1 MSTDS
6 LRRLFCPA
14 SIAVVGASATP
25 GKAGFEMLRALDD
38 FDGEVFPI
46 NPGTKAIL
54 GRSVF
59 SAIANV
65 PSTVDLAI
73 VALPA
78 PLCPQAVEEAVTA
91 GVGAVMIISGGF
103 AESGHEGAALE
114 ERILNTCQST
124 GVRLLGPNTSGF
136 ANPRIALTANFAPGM
151 DNLTAGPVAIVS
163 QSGAVTLAITAQASD
178 IGLGISLAVGIGN
191 GRDVCPADVIEY
203 LARDKNTG
211 VIVVYLEGVTDG
223 RRLYDAV
230 LNATTAKAVAVYPV
244 GIADIGEFAASHT
257 GNLIGS
263 WEIKRAALEQAGA
276 IVVESI
282 EELID
287 AAQVFS
293 LQRLEP
299 ISNAGIGLLTGQA
312 GPGMIISDYLRSN
325 GASLPTL
332 NEPTVA
338 AIDKL
343 LPPLTYTNNPV
354 DTGRPTENFGKILRE
369 VGVDQSIDVLM
380 TFALH
385 EPAAVDPIR
394 LLTDAKKSISKPIVF
409 GTAGNATALKGTLSA
424 LGRLGIPAFPTP
436 NRAARAARYLVEDAR
451 KSHYRQE
458 NSHLESLSKLP
469 DQVLSAVNEHEAKSH
484 LRAIGI
490 PCPEGYLCDTHDQ
503 AFNAFERLGAPC
515 VVKVV
520 SPDIAH
526 KTEFAGISLGIDNET
541 ALRDALFGIDAIKDV
556 SDIRYLIEVMAP
568 PGLEM
573 ILGAKRDAS
582 FGSIVL
588 VGLGGTLAEAL
599 EDVSIR
605 LAPLKP
611 ADAEQMLKELR
622 GRALLDGWRGS
633 TPVDKH
639 SLVKALVALGQF
651 IESQPD
657 IVEID
662 INPLR
667 VYPDGILAL
676 DALIVVDSK

>member
-1 MSTDS
+1 MSIDS

-14 SIAVVGASATP
+14 SIAVIGASATP
-25 GKAGFEMLRALDD
+25 GKAGFEMVRALDD
-38 FDGEVFPI
+38 FNGEVFPI
-46 NPGTKAIL
+46 NPGAKVIL
-54 GRSVF
+54 GRSVC
-59 SAIANV
+59 STIADV

-103 AESGHEGAALE
+103 AESGDEGTALQ
-114 ERILNTCQST
+114 ERVLDTCQSN

-151 DNLTAGPVAIVS
+151 DNLAAGPVAIVS
-163 QSGAVTLAITAQASD
+163 QSGAVTLAITSQASD
-178 IGLGISLAVGIGN
+178 MGLGVSLAAGTGN
-191 GRDVCPADVIEY
+191 GRDVSPADVIEY
-203 LARDKNTG
+203 LAQDKSTS

-230 LNATTAKAVAVYPV
+230 LNATSAKAVAVYPV
-244 GIADIGEFAASHT
+244 GMADIGEFAASHT

-263 WEIKRAALEQAGA
+263 WELKRAALEQAGA

-287 AAQVFS
+287 AAHVFS
-293 LQRLEP
+293 LHRLEP
-299 ISNAGIGLLTGQA
+299 NPDVGIGLLTGQA
-312 GPGMIISDYLRSN
+312 GPGMIISDYIRSN
-325 GASLPTL
+325 GISLPTL
-332 NEPTVA
+332 NERTVA

-343 LPPLTYTNNPV
+343 MPPLTYTKNPV
-354 DTGRPTENFGKILRE
+354 DTGRPTESFGKILSE
-369 VGVDQSIDVLM
+369 VGGDPSIDLLM

-385 EPAAVDPIR
+385 EPAAVDPVR

-424 LGRLGIPAFPTP
+424 LGRLGVPAFRTP
-436 NRAARAARYLVEDAR
+436 NRAARAARYLAEDAR
-451 KSHYRQE
+451 KSHHRQE
-458 NSHLESLSKLP
+458 RSHLESQSKLP
-469 DQVLSAVNEHEAKSH
+469 DQILSAPNEFETKSH

-503 AFNAFERLGAPC
+503 AFNAFERLGGPC

-526 KTEFAGISLGIDNET
+526 KTEFAGVHLGIDHET
-541 ALRDALFGIDAIKDV
+541 ALRDALFGIDAIKNV
-556 SDIRYLIEVMAP
+556 NDIRYLVEAMAP

-582 FGSIVL
+582 FGSSVL
-588 VGLGGTLAEAL
+588 IGLGGTLAEAL

-611 ADAEQMLKELR
+611 ADAEQMLMELR
-622 GRALLDGWRGS
+622 GSALLDGWRGS

-639 SLVKALVALGQF
+639 SLVRALVALGQF
-651 IESQPD
+651 MESQPH
-657 IVEID
+657 IEEID

-676 DALIVVDSK
+676 DALIVIPND